1 MRRRELIC
9 CLAAVGGLWLV
20 PQVARSHPD
29 FARFLAELRREARA
43 MGISERV
50 LARALDGLD
59 PLERVLELDRRQPEG
74 RLAFRT
80 YRRRVLTPE
89 RIEAGRERLARH
101 RRLLAT
107 VRRRYGVPESVIV
120 ALWGI
125 ETNYGRF
132 TGGFPVIAALATLAW
147 EGRRG
152 PFFRKQLLAALRILE
167 EGHVSPE
174 DMRGSWAGAMGQPQ
188 FMPTTFLRFAVDGD
202 GDGRRDIWNSLPD
215 VFASMG
221 HYLRRE
227 GWRSGFRWGREVRL
241 SRPPRD
247 SWLGLERREP
257 LARWRERGVRRADG
271 GPLPRAKVDASL
283 LLPDGPS
290 GPAFLVYDNFRVLLR
305 WNRSRYFA
313 LAVGLLADAIGAPKH
328 A

>member
-1 MRRRELIC
+1 MRRRDLIR
-9 CLAAVGGLWLV
+9 CLAGLSGVWLA
-20 PQVARSHPD
+20 PAVARGHPD

-80 YRRRVLTPE
+80 YRSRVLTPE
-89 RIEAGRERLARH
+89 RISAGRERLARN

-107 VRRRYGVPESVIV
+107 VRRRYGVPESVLV

-147 EGRRG
+147 DGRRG

-167 EGHVSPE
+167 EGHVSLE
-174 DMRGSWAGAMGQPQ
+174 DMQGSWAGAMGQPQ

-215 VFASMG
+215 VFASMA
-221 HYLRRE
+221 HYLRRQ

-241 SRPPRD
+241 SRPPRE

-257 LARWRERGVRRADG
+257 LARWRARGVRRADG
-271 GPLPRAKVDASL
+271 GPLPRAAVDASL
-283 LLPDGPS
+283 LMPDGPS
-290 GPAFLVYDNFRVLLR
+290 GPAFLVYDNFRVLLK

-313 LAVGLLADAIGAPKH
+313 LAVGLLADAVGAPAH